1 MSFWAQIT
9 DMLTTPL
16 MQRALLAAV
25 LVGLTAPVMG
35 TYLVQRRLSLLGD
48 GIGHVALTGVAAGW
62 LAGSAMSLTP
72 HDALAI
78 PGAVLAAIIGA
89 IGIDV
94 LRERGRTSGDIALAL
109 LFYGG
114 IAGGVLLIGI
124 AGGTTAN
131 LMGYLFGS
139 IATVSRSDILVIAA
153 LGVLVLVVGIGA
165 RPALFAVSHDEEYA
179 RSLGLPVRAL
189 NLVIAVVAA
198 LTVTVAMRVVG
209 LLLVSAVMIV
219 PVAVAQQLATSF
231 RSTMRLA
238 MGVGVAVCV
247 VGLVLT
253 YFYALSPGA
262 VIVCLAI
269 AVYAVV
275 AAVRPLV
282 QRRRAAGADPHPDL
296 PDDVCLT
303 DGDDGTAGAAGAVGR
318 SSGGAVPD
326 GAGSVGWAGGG
337 LRGADEAAGG
347 AAAGRLP

>member
-1 MSFWAQIT
+1 MIAYLA
-9 DMLTTPL
+9 DMFSSPL
-16 MQRALLAAV
+16 MQRALLAA
-25 LVGLTAPVMG
+25 LIVGLAAPVIG

-72 HDALAI
+72 HDVLAI
-78 PGAVLAAIIGA
+78 PGAIIAAVIGA
-89 IGIDV
+89 VVIDV
-94 LRERGRTSGDIALAL
+94 MRERGRTSGDIALAI

-139 IATVSRSDILVIAA
+139 IATVSSADVWIITGLGILVVAV
-153 LGVLVLVVGIGA
+153 GVGL

-189 NLVIAVVAA
+189 NLLIAVLAA

-219 PVAVAQQLATSF
+219 PVAVGQLVATSF
-231 RSTMRLA
+231 RATMRIA
-238 MGVGVAVCV
+238 MAVGVTVCLA
-247 VGLVLT
+247 GLTIT
-253 YFYALSPGA
+253 YSVNLSPGA
-262 VIVCLAI
+262 MIVTLAI
-269 AVYAVV
+269 AMYAVV

-282 QRRRAAGADPHPDL
+282 MRRRAAPLRDPHPEM
-296 PDDVCLT
+296 PDDVVYPSEPENPQEV
-303 DGDDGTAGAAGAVGR
+303 AR
-318 SSGGAVPD
+318 
-326 GAGSVGWAGGG
+326 
-337 LRGADEAAGG
+337 
-347 AAAGRLP
+347 